1 MRILQILH
9 GREAGGVAT
18 LVDAIGNGLG
28 ARGVE
33 VEIAYLFD
41 ASGRG
46 IAGKVRGT
54 LRVARLVLAR
64 RYDAILAYQST
75 ASLLAGVVGWLA
87 RCPCRVV
94 HQTALPLEVKA
105 PLRWLDLVAGSLGL
119 YSVNVVNSHSTEAA
133 FARYP
138 ARYRR
143 DLVLIEHG
151 VALPLPTGC
160 RVSVLARHGV
170 PDDGPILLNVGRLTA
185 QKNQDV
191 LIGALAALPE
201 ARLVV
206 AGTGPL
212 RAKYQALADAQGVA
226 ERLHLLGDVSAQE
239 VADLLGSSDVFVFPS
254 TWETFGLAA
263 VEAAMVG
270 MPIVAA
276 DLAVLREVLAGTKAI
291 RLAPPRDLV
300 GWVDAI
306 EAMIALSR
314 AGHDAARGAAVTKR
328 YAIDRMI
335 EDYRAILGLG
345 GAAARAAPDPGVLA
359 PSVEAASA

>member
-18 LVDAIGNGLG
+18 LVDAIGYGLG
-28 ARGVE
+28 AHGIE
-33 VEIAYLFD
+33 VEIAYVFD
-41 ASGRG
+41 APGRG
-46 IAGKVRGT
+46 IAGKVSGT
-54 LRVARLVLAR
+54 LRVARLILTR

-75 ASLLAGVVGWLA
+75 ASLLAGVVGWLS

-105 PLRWLDLVAGSLGL
+105 PLRWLDLLVGTLGL
-119 YSVNVVNSHSTEAA
+119 YTVNVVNSRATESV

-143 DLVLIEHG
+143 DMVLIEHG
-151 VALPLPTGC
+151 VALPFPTGC
-160 RVSVLARHGV
+160 REAVLARHGV
-170 PDDGPILLNVGRLTA
+170 PHDGPILLNVGRLTA

-191 LIGALAALPE
+191 LIGALKALPK

-212 RAKYQALADAQGVA
+212 QAKYEALAEARGVA

-276 DLAVLREVLAGTKAI
+276 DLPVLREVLAGTKAI
-291 RLAPPRDLV
+291 RLAPPCDV
-300 GWVDAI
+300 AAWIEAI
-306 EAMIALSR
+306 EAMIPVSR
-314 AGHDAARGAAVTKR
+314 AGHDASRGAAVTKR

-335 EDYRAILGLG
+335 EDYSAILGLG
-345 GAAARAAPDPGVLA
+345 GAAPRAAPNPRVLA
-359 PSVEAASA
+359 PSANSASA

>member
-28 ARGVE
+28 DHGIE

-41 ASGRG
+41 ASGPGR
-46 IAGKVRGT
+46 AGKIRGT
-54 LRVARLVLAR
+54 LRVARLILAR

-75 ASLLAGVVGWLA
+75 ASLLAGVVGWLS

-94 HQTALPLEVKA
+94 HQTALPLEVRA
-105 PLRWLDLVAGSLGL
+105 PLRWLDRLVGSLGL
-119 YSVNVVNSHSTEAA
+119 YSVNVVNSRSTAAA

-143 DLVLIEHG
+143 AMVLIEHG

-160 RVSVLARHGV
+160 RKTVLARHGV

-212 RAKYQALADAQGVA
+212 RAKYEALAEARGVA

-239 VADLLGSSDVFVFPS
+239 VADLLGSSDLFVFPS
-254 TWETFGLAA
+254 IWETFGLAA

-276 DLAVLREVLAGTKAI
+276 DLPVLREVLAGTEAI
-291 RLAPPRDLV
+291 RLLPPHDV
-300 GWVDAI
+300 AAWIDAI
-306 EAMIALSR
+306 EAMIELSP
-314 AGHDAARGAAVTKR
+314 AGHDASRGAAVTKR

-335 EDYRAILGLG
+335 EDYRAILGPG

-359 PSVEAASA
+359 PSVNSASA